1 MGLCRSAGGLF
12 GRETL
17 GVEIDRRHESDAL
30 FAAAPHRRSSNL
42 GAGSDWEPH
51 TQTWLAI
58 VPDVTDQLAENH
70 RIRRTRFRLTV
81 ACGRRAAIT
90 RGLLVSA
97 TSERLSSSP

>member
-17 GVEIDRRHESDAL
+17 GVEIDRRPRERRVVRRRAAL
-30 FAAAPHRRSSNL
+30 ALVQPGGRQRL
-42 GAGSDWEPH
+42 GAH

-58 VPDVTDQLAENH
+58 VPEVTDQLAENH